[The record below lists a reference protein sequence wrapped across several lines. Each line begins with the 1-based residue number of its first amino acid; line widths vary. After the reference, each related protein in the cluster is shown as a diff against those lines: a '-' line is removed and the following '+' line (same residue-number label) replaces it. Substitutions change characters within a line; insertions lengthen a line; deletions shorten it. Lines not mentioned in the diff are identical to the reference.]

1 MADSTRTA
9 GGRPSDTPGRLEGVA
24 MRAIQDVWT
33 RGNLDLADSIY
44 TPSFVNH
51 DPNQPEVPP
60 GPAGVKQTIEM
71 WRSIFPDLALMP
83 DEIFAAPGDR
93 VVARFTASGTHQ
105 GQFRTIAPT
114 HRKIYAEG
122 IVVFRFDDHAHITEA
137 WTAWDA
143 LGMMS
148 QMGARMEDATLVRMR
163 Q

>member
-1 MADSTRTA
+1 MADSPRTA
-9 GGRPSDTPGRLEGVA
+9 GGRLDDTAGRLESVA
-24 MRAIQDVWT
+24 MQAIQDVWT
-33 RGNLDLADSIY
+33 RGNLALADAIY

-60 GPAGVKQTIEM
+60 GPAGVKQTIAM

-93 VVARFTASGTHQ
+93 VVVRFTASGTHQ

-122 IVVFRFDDHAHITEA
+122 MVLFRFDAHAHITEA